1 MYIPEIL
8 DYNTKNK
15 YYSCLYILQNPDY
28 NTKNKYPNLLY
39 IPEIRDYNTKNKYPN
54 YLYIP
59 EDLHYNTTLYDVLTC
74 THMRDKFNVNNNYIL
89 TSYIGSGLVDYNT
102 AHNILIISLYTISI
116 IHTRASTSIFQHLI
130 L

>member
-1 MYIPEIL
+1 MHIL
-8 DYNTKNK
+8 QNADYNTKNN
-15 YYSCLYILQNPDY
+15 ILVG
-28 NTKNKYPNLLY
+28 LY
-39 IPEIRDYNTKNKYPN
+39 IPQNRDYNRKNNNSN

-116 IHTRASTSIFQHLI
+116 YTRDHLHLHSNI
-130 L
+130 WFL